1 MGVLNPDTVEALAA
15 AHPGPGQQLPQLPRT
30 PALVQLVEQLQ
41 QLRVHVVDGLE
52 EGQHGGVIGDAA
64 ASHVVALHAVDERGD
79 RILQR
84 LQELLVVLLGLAV
97 LVLLLE
103 GRRMGQTVSCDLPV
117 PGDSSQPAEPKS
129 WALLAPW

>member
-1 MGVLNPDTVEALAA
+1 MGKPRLPPTRAR
-15 AHPGPGQQLPQLPRT
+15 GPQLPQLPRT

-52 EGQHGGVIGDAA
+52 EGQHGRVVGDAA

-79 RILQR
+79 RVLQS
-84 LQELLVVLLGLAV
+84 LQELLVVLLGLTV

-103 GRRMGQTVSCDLPV
+103 GRKDGAA
-117 PGDSSQPAEPKS
+117 SQ
-129 WALLAPW
+129 L